1 MKKLYILF
9 LLLGILFSCEDVI
22 DLDLNETEPR
32 LVIDA
37 EISITKI
44 DQTANA
50 AVRLTTTAPFFDGQV
65 PIVEDAQ
72 VIVTDDDGAVF
83 EFEYTGKGFYQNTNL
98 TPTLNKEYTL
108 EVIYKN
114 ETYTATETLEL
125 VPSLNFVEQKN
136 DGGFSGEDIELKAF
150 FNDPIDKQNFYFFQV
165 DKPNGAYLDAFSDEF
180 FNGNEIFG
188 FISDEEIKK
197 SDEIT
202 FFLNGVD
209 EKFYN
214 FMFVLLQQSTD
225 QSDGPFQTQPAT
237 VRGNIINQTTTSNF
251 PLGYFRVSEV
261 SILTYTVQ

>member
-72 VIVTDDDGAVF
+72 VIVTDDDGVVF
-83 EFEYTGKGFYQNTNL
+83 EFEYTGKGFYQNTDL
-98 TPTLNKEYTL
+98 TPILNKEYTL
-108 EVIYKN
+108 QVVYKN
-114 ETYTATETLEL
+114 ETYTATETLEP
-125 VPSLNFVEQKN
+125 VPSLTFVEQKN
-136 DGGFSGEDIELKAF
+136 DGGFTGEDIELKAF
-150 FNDPIDKQNFYFFQV
+150 FQDPAETRNFYFFQV
-165 DKPNGAYLDAFSDEF
+165 KKTNGTYLDAFNDEF

-188 FISDEEIKK
+188 FISDEEIEKN
-197 SDEIT
+197 DEIT

-209 EKFYN
+209 ERFYS

-237 VRGNIINQTTTSNF
+237 VKGNIVNRNNQENF